1 MLSVESFNSYEYFF
15 NFLALSLLTVPC
27 YFALPT
33 AALRRVLMTIMGVY
47 LVYFIAP
54 RLMIFYLAFW
64 SLVFFIHRF
73 AFGDLKDAT
82 NARKYASILAVIL
95 AVILLM
101 ALPLPM
107 LSWKILDNDFT
118 FNFIDYMNRAVS
130 VFSVRAWEVDT
141 IRPLLVPI
149 GLSFATFRAIDL
161 MVKTYLGKITGLTFG
176 QVMFYGFYP
185 PVQVIGPIIEW
196 EEVEKQDKRPA
207 AADFLNGLLRIAI
220 GFIKI
225 FVIAGL
231 LESNA
236 QIFASPHDWPAW
248 VLWLKLIG
256 YSWYFYLNFSGY
268 SDVAIGAAA
277 LYGHKLKENFSFS
290 YFRPNIQA
298 FWNNWHMS
306 LTRWAQRNVFV
317 PAGGYRARTQ
327 YIALFLTMMAIA
339 LWHNI
344 SLSMMIFGIYH
355 FSAQVIYRKYAES
368 KPRDAVT
375 SRLGQIGGAL
385 LTYATVLLS
394 LPLLSHAEG
403 RALEFYQ
410 ALVGM

>member
-1 MLSVESFNSYEYFF
+1 MLAVESFNSYEYFF

-33 AALRRVLMTIMGVY
+33 ATLRRVLMTVMGVY

-54 RLMIFYLAFW
+54 RLVVFYVIFWTAVYFA
-64 SLVFFIHRF
+64 HRF
-73 AFGDLKDAT
+73 AFIELKGAS
-82 NARKYASILAVIL
+82 NAKKYLAILALI
-95 AVILLM
+95 M
-101 ALPLPM
+101 LPLLPM
-107 LSWKILDNDFT
+107 PMIFWKILEDTFT
-118 FNFIDYMNRAVS
+118 FNFIDYMNRAVA
-130 VFSVRAWEVDT
+130 VFSTRAWEVDT

-161 MVKTYLGKITGLTFG
+161 LIKTDLGKITGLSYG

-196 EEVEKQDKRPA
+196 EEVQNQDERPTPA
-207 AADFLNGLLRIAI
+207 AVLDGLVRIAV

-231 LESNA
+231 LESNT
-236 QIFASPHDWPAW
+236 QIFASPHDWPTWA
-248 VLWLKLIG
+248 LWLKLIG

-277 LYGHKLKENFSFS
+277 LYGHKLKENFSFA

-317 PAGGYRARTQ
+317 PAGGYRAKTQ
-327 YIALFLTMMAIA
+327 YFALFLTMMAIA

-344 SLSMMIFGIYH
+344 SLTMVIFGIYH
-355 FSAQVIYRKYAES
+355 FCAQVIYRKHAES
-368 KPRDAVT
+368 RPKDAVAT
-375 SRLGQIGGAL
+375 RLQQAGGAL
-385 LTYATVLLS
+385 LTYTTVLLS
-394 LPLLSHAEG
+394 LPLLSHADG
-403 RALEFYQ
+403 KALEFYM
-410 ALVGM
+410 ALAGM